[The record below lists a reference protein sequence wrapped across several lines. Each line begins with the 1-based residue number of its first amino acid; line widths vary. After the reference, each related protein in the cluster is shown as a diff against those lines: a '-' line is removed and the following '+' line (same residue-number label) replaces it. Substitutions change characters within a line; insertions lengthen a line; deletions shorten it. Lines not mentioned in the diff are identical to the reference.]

1 MTVLHPISL
10 LTSPARHSKG
20 PSQNPL
26 HHRPHLH
33 LNVTWIKS
41 KPIKTQ
47 ITPQN
52 TWTIYSPRLVV
63 ATARSLHVYIS
74 YSPIILSIWHCSSPN
89 FLTPTQ
95 GLCPPPSR
103 DLGDVNPAIDAIC
116 SGWCFPRILLLLLV
130 LYLPIC
136 SSVLSVPAL
145 VPHPSFVVVCLPI
158 EAPCTVYCP
167 SCPL

>member
-1 MTVLHPISL
+1 MAVPCPTSQFASL
-10 LTSPARHSKG
+10 ARHSKG

-52 TWTIYSPRLVV
+52 TRTIYSLRLAV

-74 YSPIILSIWHCSSPN
+74 YSPIISIWHCSSPK

-95 GLCPPPSR
+95 GLCPPPSN

-136 SSVLSVPAL
+136 SSVLSFLAL
-145 VPHPSFVVVCLPI
+145 VPHPSFVVVCLAI

-167 SCPL
+167 LRLR